1 MLEKEIL
8 KLPEFQKKI
17 NQNNK
22 KEVKK
27 YRFKN
32 EDQLY
37 LYIENLPTIQ
47 KIFVVQNL
55 LKEMMSIKDRFQENK
70 EKMKEKIDSNSFKY
84 FKDFILIK
92 EKYDYIESNN
102 PEFPLNYILL
112 KNTNEILCSF
122 EEEKNKVFIE
132 NFFFELR
139 NNNNL
144 VLKIIEKING
154 KYYEQLSNFLVHFL
168 YENTTSSSFAQDE
181 LMAIT
186 YLIFEKIICQKLPSV
201 ITQKNLNKDS
211 EIYNNKKQ
219 LFLYHYLKAF
229 TRKPE
234 IRNYLSSIIHDSILE
249 LENIKKI
256 LNLNI
261 RTIHKSME
269 DEEIENEKLFSG
281 IMKKNSTTNEGIEKL
296 LKGEKFI
303 HQITMRTPSV
313 SEEII
318 NKNKI
323 RHSVGAINSNSNSN
337 TNKNM
342 NNNNFINILDP
353 FFKENDF
360 TQLSL
365 SKMLYHLNNKKRNEI
380 ENAYM
385 EYLISLKEE
394 IHQHSSG
401 VEIFSSSMIS
411 DAFKG
416 TKINQDKITLEDMA
430 NNYKDNFNKIIYF
443 IEEILHNIN
452 SNIVLLPYSIKCM
465 YYILNKLLGKKY
477 KEKEGHITLFQKFII
492 KLKFIFNGFIIPT
505 LANPLYNGIISDN
518 VLSKSTKENANLISK
533 IFEKMISGN
542 LFNIIN
548 ITSSEEPS
556 LIIFNKYITEKIP
569 FLFEIITNIDNHI
582 ENNFECPLFIT
593 NLLSTYNKIND
604 LKRNINYDY
613 FLYNKDD
620 NIKYQCICF
629 SSSDLMMIVNV
640 IDSLDSA
647 IINKS
652 NSDLLKKYRKIFEQ
666 RYEDNKDKKKEEYV
680 LISKFSYRESFLNE
694 IKSVTEGHLENYFKT
709 QKTINKGSNNDEM
722 LRVKKCLIEILI
734 YINKLHKENFNPFIK
749 RKDELF
755 LFHNSNVNKYYKY
768 NKLFLY
774 NDTVF
779 EGDKKFTVNSLT
791 GSFHVSRK
799 ISKGLAEDNLEDADF
814 LRDIFPVLL
823 SMIKY
828 EIGYNFSNQ
837 KLEHIIFCVS
847 YLQIHIKTL
856 PINYVRNNYSKL
868 FIDIMKDVECLI
880 KSLQNNILNQ
890 FYLKIKEGNKLNLI
904 TSKYLYKI
912 KNMEKYFCIEY
923 LFNKLNLQ
931 DPFDLVVTERTQTI
945 STKDISSLIASE
957 ACSIPIF
964 IKKFPDFRK
973 NEREIDDI
981 IEQENSKKIPD
992 TLKNYFKDIK
1002 NLIKNEQILSKYTA
1016 EEYLSICY
1024 ELENYILFR
1033 LYEKLFP
1040 TLESSKDKFI
1050 YKKCCRL
1057 SFIKPEN
1064 YLKDKIKIDENL
1076 LKTVIDYI
1084 NDMDKKYTPVD
1095 KIHMFGKAFRILQ
1108 SFMAF
1113 SSGKSDFGID
1123 DTLPLLIYAILK
1135 AKPKMINTNFNY
1147 CKNYINP
1154 ELDKKQ
1160 YGILLMQIG
1169 MVIKIICEMKHTDLI
1184 GVTEQQFG
1192 KDKEEPHEIKRSKNL
1207 QRIYE
1212 VNDY

>member
-17 NQNNK
+17 NENNK
-22 KEVKK
+22 KDVKN
-27 YRFKN
+27 YHFKN

-55 LKEMMSIKDRFQENK
+55 LKEMMSIKGLFQENK

-92 EKYDYIESNN
+92 EKYDYIQSEN
-102 PEFPLNYILL
+102 PEIPLNYILL
-112 KNTNEILCSF
+112 KNTNEILSF
-122 EEEKNKVFIE
+122 EEEKNKIFIE

-144 VLKIIEKING
+144 VLKIIEKINSH
-154 KYYEQLSNFLVHFL
+154 YYEQLSNFMVHFL
-168 YENTTSSSFAQDE
+168 YENTTSSSYVQDE

-186 YLIFEKIICQKLPSV
+186 YLILEKIICQKLPSV
-201 ITQKNLNKDS
+201 ITKKNLNKDS
-211 EIYNNKKQ
+211 VMNNNKKQ
-219 LFLYHYLKAF
+219 LFLYYYFKAF

-234 IRNYLSSIIHDSILE
+234 IRNYLSLIIHDSLLE
-249 LENIKKI
+249 LENINKI

-261 RTIHKSME
+261 RTIHKNMADEE
-269 DEEIENEKLFSG
+269 DEKEKLFSD
-281 IMKKNSTTNEGIEKL
+281 IKKKNSTVNEGVEKI
-296 LKGEKFI
+296 LKGQKYI
-303 HQITMRTPSV
+303 PQKTMLSLSPSI
-313 SEEII
+313 SEEIK
-318 NKNKI
+318 NSNKI
-323 RHSVGAINSNSNSN
+323 RHSVGAINSNTK

-342 NNNNFINILDP
+342 DNANFINILDP

-394 IHQHSSG
+394 FHENNSNI
-401 VEIFSSSMIS
+401 EIFSSSMIS
-411 DAFKG
+411 EAFKG
-416 TKINQDKITLEDMA
+416 TKINQDKITLEDIA

-443 IEEILHNIN
+443 MEKILQNIK
-452 SNIVLLPYSIKCM
+452 SNIALLPYSIKCI
-465 YYILNKLLGKKY
+465 YFILNKLLGKKY
-477 KEKEGHITLFQKFII
+477 KEKEGHITLFQKFNI
-492 KLKFIFNGFIIPT
+492 KLKFIFNGFILPT

-518 VLSKSTKENANLISK
+518 VLSKSTKDNANLISK
-533 IFEKMISGN
+533 IFEKMVSGN

-548 ITSSEEPS
+548 ITSTEEPS
-556 LIIFNKYITEKIP
+556 LIIFNKYIIEKIP
-569 FLFEIITNIDNHI
+569 FLFDIITNIDNYI

-593 NLLSTYNKIND
+593 DLLSTYNKIND
-604 LKRNINYDY
+604 MKRNINYDY

-640 IDSLDSA
+640 IDLLDSA

-652 NSDLLKKYRKIFEQ
+652 NSNLLKKYRKIFEQ
-666 RYEDNKDKKKEEYV
+666 RYEDNKEKKKEEYV

-694 IKSVTEGHLENYFKT
+694 IKSVTEGHLENYIKA
-709 QKTINKGSNNDEM
+709 QKNINKGSNHDEEM
-722 LRVKKCLIEILI
+722 LRIKKCLIEILI

-755 LFHNSNVNKYYKY
+755 LFHNSNVNKYHKY
-768 NKLFLY
+768 NKLSLY

-779 EGDKKFTVNSLT
+779 EGDKKYSKNPLT

-814 LRDIFPVLL
+814 LRDIFPILL

-856 PINYVRNNYSKL
+856 PIYYVRNNYSKL

-904 TSKYLYKI
+904 TSRYLYKI

-923 LFNKLNLQ
+923 LFNKLKLQ
-931 DPFDLVVTERTQTI
+931 DPFELVITERAQTI
-945 STKDISSLIASE
+945 SAKDISSLLTSE
-957 ACSIPIF
+957 VCSIPIF

-992 TLKNYFKDIK
+992 ILKNYFKDIR
-1002 NLIKNEQILSKYTA
+1002 NLVKNENIISKYTA

-1040 TLESSKDKFI
+1040 RLESSKDKFI

-1113 SSGKSDFGID
+1113 SSGKSEFGID
-1123 DTLPLLIYAILK
+1123 DTLPLLIYVILK

-1160 YGILLMQIG
+1160 YGILLMQVG
-1169 MVIKIICEMKHTDLI
+1169 MVIKVIYEMKHTDLI
-1184 GVTEQQFG
+1184 GVTEEQFG
-1192 KDKEEPHEIKRSKNL
+1192 KDKEEHPEIKRSKNL
-1207 QRIYE
+1207 QSIYE